1 MQTKN
6 LIQAS
11 ATITRVTELKVGDV
25 YKRLEESS
33 YSSAKIKFGV
43 VTGTL
48 HNGDDAA
55 ITAIEY
61 ETHHSDGMNAEI
73 KVFGTSDDLKIF
85 PSTREEFETHV
96 ADLIGSTQRAVR
108 DAEKKLEKAKQTR
121 TVAESLLGMS
131 VQVPTI
137 ADTAAPVLAE

>member
-11 ATITRVTELKVGDV
+11 ATITRVAELKVGDV

-33 YSSAKIKFGV
+33 YSGAKLKFGV

-55 ITAIEY
+55 ITALEY
-61 ETHHSDGMNAEI
+61 EEAYSDGMNVEL

-96 ADLIGSTQRAVR
+96 AGLIGSTQRAVR

-121 TVAESLLGMS
+121 DVAESLLGMS